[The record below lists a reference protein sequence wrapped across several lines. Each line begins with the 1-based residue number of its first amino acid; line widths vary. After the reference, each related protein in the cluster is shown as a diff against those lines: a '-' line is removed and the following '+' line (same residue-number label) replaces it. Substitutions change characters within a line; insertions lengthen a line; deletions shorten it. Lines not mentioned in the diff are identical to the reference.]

1 MPPEGARKSFAL
13 LYAAGRSVYP
23 GLCRLCPLS
32 LPSFVFDAPG
42 SLMKSV
48 LFRLL
53 AAVLALAACVAG
65 ALAWFAHRPV
75 ALAASP
81 LDFTIEPGSSMR
93 QVARQLVDA
102 GIDVQPVA
110 LEVLAR
116 VTRRANAIK
125 AGSYEVE
132 AGLTPLTLLAK
143 LTRGD
148 VSQAELA
155 IIEGWS
161 FRQLRAALD
170 RHPDLRHDSAGLS
183 DAELLARI
191 GSTASHPEGL
201 FFPDTYLFSRRSSD
215 LDVLRRAHRHMLQ
228 VLDREWAQRAGGLPY
243 KTPYH
248 ALTMASI
255 VEKETGQAADRPMV
269 ASVFVNRLNS
279 GMLLQT
285 DPTVIY
291 GLGEAFDGNLRKRD
305 LQADTAYNT
314 YTRPGL
320 PPTPIAMPG
329 VAALRAALN
338 PPATDYLYFVAR
350 GDGSSEFSRTLEEH
364 NRAVAQYIRKR
375 NP

>member
-243 KTPYH
+243 KTPYQ